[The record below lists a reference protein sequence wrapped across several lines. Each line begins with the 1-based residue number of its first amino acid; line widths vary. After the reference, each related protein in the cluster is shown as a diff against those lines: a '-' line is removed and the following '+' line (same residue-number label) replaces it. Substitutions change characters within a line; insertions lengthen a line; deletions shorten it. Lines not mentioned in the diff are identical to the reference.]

1 MTALITA
8 NQLSLRYAPTAEPIV
23 TATDFTIEQQEIL
36 ALVGPSGC
44 GKSTILKAIAGFIP
58 HEGQLQMVNA
68 EIRAPGNE
76 RGVVFQNAS
85 LYPWL
90 NVAQNIAFGLRAAGR
105 STAEIDQ
112 RVAQLLQLIDLQ
124 SQATQPVFALSG
136 GMRQRVA
143 IARALAPQPPLLL
156 LDEPF
161 GALDAFTRQKMQQ
174 LILDIWRHEQVSML
188 LITHDLTEALRCGS
202 RIAVM
207 SKQAHKIVK
216 IYQNPC
222 QGMTVDELASPLIE
236 SAATQL
242 RQEILQVI
250 NETAVN

>member
-1 MTALITA
+1 MSALVTAT
-8 NQLSLRYAPTAEPIV
+8 QLSLRYATTADPIV
-23 TATDFTIEQQEIL
+23 AATDFTIEQQEIL

-58 HEGQLQMVNA
+58 HTGELQMA
-68 EIRAPGNE
+68 TREITAPGSD

-90 NVAQNIAFGLRAAGR
+90 NVAQNVAFGLRAA
-105 STAEIDQ
+105 SQPVAKIDQ
-112 RVAQLLQLIDLQ
+112 RVQQLLQLIDLQ
-124 SQATQPVFALSG
+124 AQAQRPIFALSG

-174 LILDIWRHEQVSML
+174 LILDIWRREQVSML

-216 IYQNPC
+216 IYDNPC
-222 QGMTVDELASPLIE
+222 QGMTADELASPLIE
-236 SAATQL
+236 PAAMQL
-242 RQEILQVI
+242 RHEILQVI
-250 NETAVN
+250 NETAAE